1 MWKIKNS
8 QKLFYAA
15 YFIYIA
21 GMFMDVLPDIL
32 YVDTEMLKKT
42 FKMISMVLLV
52 IRFCFFVLP
61 RGFDLKNLI
70 GKGILKYFTVQKIFL
85 VIIFSFTLLLGLMS
99 KNFYLLALIMFGLN
113 MQEFR
118 MRELFSVS
126 FCILVFL
133 TGMTI
138 LLCFLG
144 GVPNIRLIRDTSY
157 HYGKARYTLGFVHSL
172 VLPGILVYVAAYFY
186 TIRKKVKVS
195 DFIIF
200 QGLGIL
206 VFYLCDSR
214 NGIIALEFLLW
225 SLLVWQLVM
234 GKAYGKRKQILEKV
248 LTIMASAAF
257 LLITIFSLFLLWGY
271 SGQKQFAIILN
282 SVLSNR
288 VMLALLNFDV
298 LPFQMISVLS
308 QQEFSD
314 VTLHVF
320 DNGYYYLLARYGY
333 VVVGIFII
341 TTIMTVAY
349 MKKKENYYAMI
360 TYIVIAL
367 LNFIDNGMVSYIF
380 FPYMLCGIHSLYYS
394 DEKS

>member
-1 MWKIKNS
+1 M
-8 QKLFYAA
+8 
-15 YFIYIA
+15 
-21 GMFMDVLPDIL
+21 
-32 YVDTEMLKKT
+32 
-42 FKMISMVLLV
+42 
-52 IRFCFFVLP
+52 
-61 RGFDLKNLI
+61 
-70 GKGILKYFTVQKIFL
+70 
-85 VIIFSFTLLLGLMS
+85 
-99 KNFYLLALIMFGLN
+99 
-113 MQEFR
+113 
-118 MRELFSVS
+118 
-126 FCILVFL
+126 
-133 TGMTI
+133 
-138 LLCFLG
+138 
-144 GVPNIRLIRDTSY
+144 
-157 HYGKARYTLGFVHSL
+157 
-172 VLPGILVYVAAYFY
+172 YVAAYFY